1 MSKRKIHFYTLDEL
15 GMAVTISV
23 EEASHL
29 LGICR
34 TAAYEGAKRG
44 EVPVVRV
51 GGSVRVLAKPLY
63 DILMGL
69 ELQSG
74 NQS

>member
-29 LGICR
+29 LGISR
-34 TAAYEGAKRG
+34 TAAYEGAKHG
-44 EVPVVRV
+44 QVPVVRV

-63 DILMGL
+63 DILTGSGPQGGY
-69 ELQSG
+69 QS
-74 NQS
+74 